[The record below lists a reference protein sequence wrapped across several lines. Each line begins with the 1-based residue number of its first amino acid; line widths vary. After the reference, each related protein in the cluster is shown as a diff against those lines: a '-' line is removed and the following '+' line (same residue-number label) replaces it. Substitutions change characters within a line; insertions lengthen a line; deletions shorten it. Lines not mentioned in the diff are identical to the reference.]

1 MVMRLEGTDGG
12 APVTHFP
19 IHEPSGDTVVSRG
32 RSVQATAGDVE
43 NFSTAAEKKH
53 AQARAGVVGVIA
65 TAMEDAPK
73 EVVRNAGDVARTVL
87 SGGGTI
93 AWFGGRIADF
103 NAVVTSLNTQL
114 TREPRETQAAL
125 KAKLQPRYA
134 AALEDF
140 ERDGRTARTRLEKP
154 LDQRTITD
162 LYAAGALPS
171 FVGNVFPQID
181 FSKIKLTALPCD
193 LAGMSDKQLA
203 DHLLKNPE
211 LAYLMPV
218 VPVAAK
224 KIIGKELA
232 ERARNLSTVDPH
244 TQKRSFDGFEE
255 FATVLE
261 AYGSDA
267 VVSTAFLND
276 LGPKGFLHLSGR
288 VALAATGDRNSD
300 FYSAHEAKVL
310 ARIQDALAGSLAA
323 ATHRP
328 TPGHPAAGSVT
339 DSDSYVSEQWVTDLM
354 REGRQL
360 MRITQTGTDV
370 SDEVYGYQVLA
381 PLLEH
386 ENSNADFLNR
396 VGRDMIGFEREYAAD
411 HKGTLPWDSTSVTAT
426 SGRLDWRSGTGDDV
440 PAGADPVGGLMK
452 ALATNADAARDFF
465 TSSAESSGNQTRL
478 PMVDYLLTDRE
489 WKGDGVHDWR
499 GWNPPLRETPDPSGI
514 GYLGDAL
521 KAATLDDPD
530 QRSVQIVESII
541 AETHREHTEGDG
553 DKKRFSE
560 RDLVDPA
567 LRKDLSDIAGRY
579 MSSIFTGMGPNE
591 TKSVNTTDGDVFS
604 DARFGADGERSL
616 RLFLA
621 ELGKDEGARES
632 LAADARAYAGREIV
646 RQLDGV
652 TSPGEVE
659 AEVGA
664 VSMSG
669 AKVLGALDAGA
680 VLSIIEDSHSGDEDR
695 NKDLDRAASVG
706 GLVAGEASKG
716 VPVVGEAVKLLIG
729 EIAKGLHEDTKAE
742 ANLQIEALLGSSAD
756 AHEKVVRDAIWKS
769 IPEAELPPGLD
780 RNTDIDS
787 LSGEAKVAYDKWLDE
802 SPWGAQLGTRSMQA
816 ETHYA
821 DALRGAKSGLEET
834 R

>member
-1 MVMRLEGTDGG
+1 MRLEGTDGG

-43 NFSTAAEKKH
+43 NFSTTAQKKH

-65 TAMEDAPK
+65 TAMEGAPK
-73 EVVRNAGDVARTVL
+73 EVVRNAGDVARTAL

-114 TREPRETQAAL
+114 AREPRETQAAL
-125 KAKLQPRYA
+125 REKLQPRYA
-134 AALEDF
+134 SALEDL

-171 FVGNVFPQID
+171 FVGNVFPAID
-181 FSKIKLTALPCD
+181 FSKVKLTALPCD
-193 LAGMSDKQLA
+193 LAGMSDEQLA

-218 VPVAAK
+218 VPVETK

-232 ERARNLSTVDPH
+232 ERARNLSTVDPQ

-267 VVSTAFLND
+267 IVSTAFLND
-276 LGPKGFLHLSGR
+276 LGPKGFLELSGR
-288 VALAATGDRNSD
+288 VALAAVGDRNSD
-300 FYSAHEAKVL
+300 LFSAHEAKVL
-310 ARIQDALAGSLAA
+310 ARMQDALAGTLAA
-323 ATHRP
+323 GTHRP
-328 TPGHPAAGSVT
+328 TPGHPAAGPVP
-339 DSDSYVSEQWVTDLM
+339 DSDSYVSEQWVTDLLAQ
-354 REGRQL
+354 GRQL
-360 MRITQTGTDV
+360 IRLGEVATDG

-396 VGRDMIGFEREYAAD
+396 VGLDMIGFEREYAAA
-411 HKGTLPWDSTSVTAT
+411 HKGTLPWDATSVTAT
-426 SGRLDWRSGTGDDV
+426 AGRLDWREGSTDDV
-440 PAGADPVGGLMK
+440 PAGTDPVGGLMR
-452 ALATNADAARDFF
+452 ALSTNADAARDFF
-465 TSSAESSGNQTRL
+465 TSSAESSDGETRL

-489 WKGDGVHDWR
+489 WKGDGVHDAR
-499 GWNPPLRETPDPSGI
+499 GWNPPLREVPDPSGI

-521 KAATLDDPD
+521 KAATLHDPD
-530 QRSVQIVESII
+530 QRSAQIVESII
-541 AETHREHTEGDG
+541 NETYREHTEGDG

-560 RDLVDPA
+560 KDIIDPA
-567 LRKDLSDIAGRY
+567 LRTDLTEISVRY
-579 MSSIFTGMGPNE
+579 MSSVFTGMGPPDDA
-591 TKSVNTTDGDVFS
+591 KSVDTSDSHVFS
-604 DARFGADGERSL
+604 DARFGPDGEASL

-621 ELGKDEGARES
+621 ELGKDDGARES
-632 LAADARAYAGREIV
+632 LASAATSYARTEMM

-652 TSPGEVE
+652 SPSEVE
-659 AEVGA
+659 AEIGS
-664 VSMSG
+664 VSMTS
-669 AKVLGALDAGA
+669 AKVLGSIDAGA
-680 VLSIIEDSHSGDEDR
+680 VLAIIEESHSGDEAK
-695 NKDLDRAASVG
+695 NKELDTGASIG
-706 GLVAGEASKG
+706 GAVVGEATKR
-716 VPVVGEAVKLLIG
+716 VPVVGEAVKLAVAEL
-729 EIAKGLHEDTKAE
+729 AKSLHEDSKGE
-742 ANLQIEALLGSSAD
+742 ANLRIQPLVSESAD
-756 AHEKVVRDAIWKS
+756 AHEKMVRDAIWRS
-769 IPEAELPPGLD
+769 VPEAELPPGLVGK
-780 RNTDIDS
+780 DIDS
-787 LSGEAKVAYDKWLDE
+787 LSGDELAAYKEWKAD
-802 SPWGAQLGTRSMQA
+802 SPWGAQMSTRSMEA
-816 ETHYA
+816 EKYYA
-821 DALRGAKSGLEET
+821 QELLSAKLLLEGT

>member
-1 MVMRLEGTDGG
+1 MRLEGNEGG
-12 APVTHFP
+12 AAVTHFP
-19 IHEPSGDTVVSRG
+19 PHVPSGDTVVSRG

-43 NFSTAAEKKH
+43 NFSAAAKKKH

-65 TAMEDAPK
+65 SAMDAAPK
-73 EVVRNAGDVARTVL
+73 EVVRNAGDVARTAL

-103 NAVVTSLNTQL
+103 NGVVASLNMQL
-114 TREPRETQAAL
+114 AREPRETQAAL
-125 KAKLQPRYA
+125 KATLQTRYA
-134 AALEDF
+134 SALEDL
-140 ERDGRTARTRLEKP
+140 ERDGQTARTRLEKP

-171 FVGNVFPQID
+171 FVGNVFPAID
-181 FSKIKLTALPCD
+181 FSKIKLDALPCD
-193 LAGMSDKQLA
+193 LAAMSDEQLA
-203 DHLLKNPE
+203 DHLLKNPD

-232 ERARNLSTVDPH
+232 ERARNLSPTDPH
-244 TQKRSFDGFEE
+244 TQKRSFDGFED

-276 LGPKGFLHLSGR
+276 LGTKGFLDLSGR
-288 VALAATGDRNSD
+288 VALASTGDRNSD
-300 FYSAHEAKVL
+300 LYSAHEAKVV
-310 ARIQDALAGSLAA
+310 ARMQDALAGTLAA

-328 TPGHPAAGSVT
+328 TPGHPAAGPVP

-360 MRITQTGTDV
+360 MRIGQTGTDG

-396 VGRDMIGFEREYAAD
+396 VGRDLIGFEREYAAE
-411 HKGTLPWDSTSVTAT
+411 HKGTLPWDGTSVTAT
-426 SGRLDWRSGTGDDV
+426 AGRLDWRSGTGDDV
-440 PAGADPVGGLMK
+440 PAGTDPVGGLMK

-465 TSSAESSGNQTRL
+465 TSSAESSGDQTRL

-489 WKGDGVHDWR
+489 WKGDGVHDAR

-541 AETHREHTEGDG
+541 AETYREYEEE

-560 RDLVDPA
+560 RNLLDPA
-567 LRKDLSDIAGRY
+567 VREDMSHIVGRY
-579 MSSIFTGMGPNE
+579 MPSVYLSLSGNPNDH
-591 TKSVNTTDGDVFS
+591 VDTTDSSVFDDVRLTDS
-604 DARFGADGERSL
+604 HA

-621 ELGKDEGARES
+621 EIGKDDHGREN
-632 LAADARAYAGREIV
+632 LTAYANAHL
-646 RQLDGV
+646 LDAMNSSLHGV
-652 TSPGEVE
+652 EDVDDINRRVSELSQTAAKVN
-659 AEVGA
+659 GA
-664 VSMSG
+664 VDFG
-669 AKVLGALDAGA
+669 ASASIAEEKLGA
-680 VLSIIEDSHSGDEDR
+680 DEAR
-695 NKDLDRAASVG
+695 NKDTGKAVS
-706 GLVAGEASKG
+706 AGS
-716 VPVVGEAVKLLIG
+716 
-729 EIAKGLHEDTKAE
+729 
-742 ANLQIEALLGSSAD
+742 ALLGDVAGKVPGAGFVLGQVGDAITEAAKQNSGPEVNREVGKIFSSGEAEHRD
-756 AHEKVVRDAIWKS
+756 LVRDAIWLNV
-769 IPEAELPPGLD
+769 PDDQRPPGVPADADLDNLPP
-780 RNTDIDS
+780 
-787 LSGEAKVAYDKWLDE
+787 AQQQAYDHWRDTQ
-802 SPWGAQLGTRSMQA
+802 PWGKELKTVAGDAEQDYQA
-816 ETHYA
+816 
-821 DALRGAKSGLEET
+821 GFKSANQGIEPYG